1 MPGAIR
7 AAKELPA
14 AFDAMTDHAA
24 PTVLAHGRQFVDG
37 AFEAVKHVTVTGC
50 DHLEAQ
56 RIIVTANFADCH
68 VCETDFVIVPHCIT
82 VMWLDWLNP
91 DVPERYPLIFL
102 TLQYDDT

>member
-68 VCETDFVIVPHCIT
+68 ACETDFVIVPHCIT
-82 VMWLDWLNP
+82 VMSARLAQP
-91 DVPERYPLIFL
+91 GSSG
-102 TLQYDDT
+102 TLPSDLFDTAI